1 MENQLQT
8 TTQAEVLTPA
18 EMIMQ
23 GVKAGTDLKLL
34 KEALELQITWEKR
47 QAEKAYNHAIAAFK
61 ANPPEIIKESAVNF
75 NSGGKQ
81 VGYKYASLANVIEK
95 VTPELSKHGLTLSW
109 RTAQNGKISVT
120 CRISHELG
128 HHEETTLCADADTS
142 GAKNSIQAIG
152 STITYM
158 QRYTALALLG
168 LACADQDDDGRA
180 SSPTTAPSAAVER
193 INEKQLSS
201 ILDLLAA
208 KNQKESTLLKLLRLD
223 KLENLPASNYQKTV
237 DMLNKAPVAKG
248 TK

>member
-1 MENQLQT
+1 METQLQT
-8 TTQAEVLTPA
+8 RQAEVISPA

-34 KEALELQITWEKR
+34 KEALELQIQWERR

-61 ANPPEIIKESAVNF
+61 ANPPEIVKESTVNF
-75 NSGGKQ
+75 NSGKGA
-81 VGYKYASLANVIEK
+81 VNYKYASLANVIEK

-109 RTAQNGKISVT
+109 RTHQNGKISVT

-128 HHEETTLCADADTS
+128 HHEETTLSADADNS
-142 GAKNSIQAIG
+142 GAKNNIQAIG

-168 LACADQDDDGRA
+168 LACSDQDDDGRG
-180 SSPTTAPSAAVER
+180 SSPAAPVQKIS
-193 INEKQLSS
+193 NEQLSI

-208 KNQKESTLLKLLRLD
+208 KNQKEATLLKLLHLA
-223 KLENLPASNYQKTV
+223 KLEDLSVTDFQKTV

-248 TK
+248 KV